1 MTKAELVNEIAKKTS
16 IEEAVVLQTVE
27 SLMKVIRESLVNG
40 ENVYLRGFGS
50 FVVKKRAQKVGRNI
64 TKNTF
69 VVIPEHFVPAFKPV
83 KTFITKVKSNRKG
96 VNQLSSI
103 RELNNTAS
111 NPLSTIN
118 NSVNRGA
125 GKVVSIK
132 RTPLAERSWDEI
144 RGMGGKVSNG

>member
-50 FVVKKRAQKVGRNI
+50 FIVKKRAQKVGRNI

-103 RELNNTAS
+103 RELNNTAA
-111 NPLSTIN
+111 NPLSTIK